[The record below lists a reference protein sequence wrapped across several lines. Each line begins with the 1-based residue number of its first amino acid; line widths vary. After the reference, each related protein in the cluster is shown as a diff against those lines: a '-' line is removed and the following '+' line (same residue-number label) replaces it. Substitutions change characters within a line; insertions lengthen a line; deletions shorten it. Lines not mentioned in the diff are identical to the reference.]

1 MLISF
6 TVQNY
11 RPFAE
16 EQTLS
21 LEAVKDQSHPG
32 HAVDCGAFRLLK
44 TAAIYGPNAS
54 GKSSLLEA
62 LGVMQRLVRI
72 SATRMNLGD
81 PIEGAVPFRLDKS
94 RAREPSSFDVRLFLN
109 GTEYQYGFSAT
120 RERVC
125 DEWLHVKRKGGRS
138 TNPLMRHYD
147 PASNKTGW
155 QLRGELKGAKDIAE
169 KTRDNGLFL
178 SRAAEMNL
186 DFVAELYLW
195 FRDRV
200 SLLSL
205 ATWPDAL
212 MQQTA
217 RRAAGDSGFRSRVV
231 RLIRDADF
239 AIDGLS
245 AAPEAAIP
253 PSQELLGLI
262 DYTRANGPASRQE
275 SPEPTNPYT
284 LGYWVAPQAP
294 REPTN
299 AYTWAYG
306 ATLPWQATVR
316 AADEEAARRFA
327 VHALHRI
334 PDSEDTVR
342 FSLEADE
349 SNGTQ
354 RFFALIGPV
363 LEALDEGHLLVV
375 DELDCSMHPQLTYK
389 LVEMFHSLEANPKGA
404 QLVFA
409 THDTSLMTPALFRR
423 DQIWLTE
430 KTRKGAAVL
439 FSLCEIE
446 PEKRPRKDEP
456 FEKHYLAGR
465 YGGVPNFGPA
475 LEDFEK
481 L

>member
-11 RPFAE
+11 RPFAD

-21 LEAVKDQSHPG
+21 LEAVKDDSHPG

-54 GKSSLLEA
+54 GKSSLLNA
-62 LGVMQRLVRI
+62 LYAMQLLVRI
-72 SATRMNLGD
+72 SATQMSLGD
-81 PIEGAVPFRLDKS
+81 RIGAASPFRLDKA
-94 RAREPSSFDVRLFLN
+94 RVREPSSFEVRLFLN

-138 TNPLMRHYD
+138 TNPLTRHYD
-147 PASNKTGW
+147 PASDKTDW
-155 QLRGELKGAKDIAE
+155 QLRGELKGAKDIVE

-186 DFVAELYLW
+186 EFVAELYLW
-195 FRDRV
+195 FRDRC
-200 SLLSL
+200 SCLDL
-205 ATWPDAL
+205 ATRPLDL
-212 MQQTA
+212 TEQSA
-217 RRAAGDSGFRSRVV
+217 RRAAGDSGFRGRVE

-239 AIDGLS
+239 AIDGLD
-245 AAPEAAIP
+245 ADPKPHAALPEDAPELRALDDAMRSYLVAIDAVAVRY
-253 PSQELLGLI
+253 GH
-262 DYTRANGPASRQE
+262 GH
-275 SPEPTNPYT
+275 
-284 LGYWVAPQAP
+284 VAPDA
-294 REPTN
+294 REH
-299 AYTWAYG
+299 
-306 ATLPWQATVR
+306 
-316 AADEEAARRFA
+316 FA
-327 VHALHRI
+327 VNTFHRI
-334 PDSEDTVR
+334 PDSDETVR
-342 FSLEADE
+342 FSLDADE
-349 SNGTQ
+349 SSGTQ
-354 RFFALIGPV
+354 RFFALVGPV
-363 LEALDEGHLLVV
+363 LQALDEGHLLVV

-389 LVEMFHSLEANPKGA
+389 LVEMFHSPEANPKGA

-475 LEDFEK
+475 LEDFKK